1 MATDI
6 IKKHGK
12 DNINEFWN
20 FVEKINFDSSVADA
34 ESIKLA
40 LLKQISP
47 TAAEKYRDICDDLAH
62 DLRSNANTKNVSIVL
77 YVAYDTIAQGRDFYD
92 VCMKKP
98 ATLAVQTTQS
108 SAMNHFGNI
117 FPTEDDYYGVVARPE
132 TTYTIDDDID
142 YDDL

>member
-6 IKKHGK
+6 IKKHGR

-62 DLRSNANTKNVSIVL
+62 NLRNTAGTKNVPIVL

-92 VCMKKP
+92 VCMNKP
-98 ATLAVQTTQS
+98 ATLTVQPTQS
-108 SAMNHFGNI
+108 SALNHFGNI
-117 FPTEDDYYGVVARPE
+117 FPTEDDYYGVVASPE

>member
-6 IKKHGK
+6 IKKYGK
-12 DNINEFWN
+12 DSINEFWN

-34 ESIKLA
+34 ESIKLT

-47 TAAEKYRDICDDLAH
+47 TAAERYKDICDDLAH
-62 DLRSNANTKNVSIVL
+62 ALRNKAGQKNVPIVL
-77 YVAYDTIAQGRDFYD
+77 YVAYDAVAQGRDFYD
-92 VCMKKP
+92 VCVQKP
-98 ATLAVQTTQS
+98 ATLSVQASQS
-108 SAMNHFGNI
+108 NALNHFGNI
-117 FPTEDDYYGVVARPE
+117 FPTEDDYYGVVAAPE